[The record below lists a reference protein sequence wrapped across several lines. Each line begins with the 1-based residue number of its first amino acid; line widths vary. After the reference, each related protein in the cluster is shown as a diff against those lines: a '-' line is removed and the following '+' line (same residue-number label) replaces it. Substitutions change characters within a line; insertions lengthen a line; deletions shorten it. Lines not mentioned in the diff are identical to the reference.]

1 LQKTIENSDSKTHR
15 DHPFGNSQLGSE
27 VIRLL
32 FMPSLATPTLTEAEY
47 IKEIFGEMEMAKK
60 KLKMHRGKIK
70 ITFTSENFCEYTIS
84 LPVK

>member
-1 LQKTIENSDSKTHR
+1 MESVETKTHR
-15 DHPFGNSQLGSE
+15 DHPFGNNQIGSE
-27 VIRLL
+27 VVRLL